1 MAEFLAMGGY
11 AQFVWTAFG
20 VSAIVLVANVI
31 AANRS
36 EQAVRRKLAM
46 RLARQPR
53 RKDET

>member
-11 AQFVWTAFG
+11 AQYVWTAFG